1 MFVFS
6 KSRLGMW
13 YKLHRYNWSRK
24 EREPSCQQ
32 CLLTVLMA
40 PCSHEWTWGQRDM
53 WELMVLSLDL
63 GLKLKTKTGI
73 PWQHRCTW
81 VYDGKTEMRQVSLVR
96 CKMDLLLVEQAAV
109 RRSGSLTMPRS
120 TWLQALYVYKQGTQ
134 TRIIKCMC
142 QHEVAKVTG

>member
-6 KSRLGMW
+6 NSRLGMW
-13 YKLHRYNWSRK
+13 YKLHRYNWSRE

-63 GLKLKTKTGI
+63 GLKLKKAFHDNI
-73 PWQHRCTW
+73 
-81 VYDGKTEMRQVSLVR
+81 DALESMTE
-96 CKMDLLLVEQAAV
+96 
-109 RRSGSLTMPRS
+109 
-120 TWLQALYVYKQGTQ
+120 KQ
-134 TRIIKCMC
+134 R
-142 QHEVAKVTG
+142 